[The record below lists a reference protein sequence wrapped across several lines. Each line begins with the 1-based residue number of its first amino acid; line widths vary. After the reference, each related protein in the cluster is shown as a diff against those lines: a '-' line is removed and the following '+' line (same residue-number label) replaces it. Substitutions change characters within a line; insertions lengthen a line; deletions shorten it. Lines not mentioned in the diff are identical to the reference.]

1 MAYANAIRFAGVS
14 QAGGAGRRGR
24 PPKSSLVRHIE
35 RAPWI
40 LNEFAWASILDA
52 SRAESLRNRLMVAMA
67 YDGALR
73 REELVQ
79 VEIDDLD
86 LANATLDVLLT
97 CGSPRLQDVREAQA
111 VALSILVL
119 EIPAPRLFAYRLG

>member
-1 MAYANAIRFAGVS
+1 
-14 QAGGAGRRGR
+14 
-24 PPKSSLVRHIE
+24 VRHIE